1 MPNLLQ
7 RIFARRQ
14 VSPERQPEIRH
25 VQFGNV
31 TVGVNIR
38 SPEEMLKIAAVWRC
52 VSLISTS
59 IATLPW
65 QIRKPDG
72 KGNSAIVHG
81 HTIERL
87 LNTAPNPEMT
97 AFAFKSTFIQHKL
110 LYGGAG
116 AEIEQ
121 DGAGRAIALWPI
133 APDRIDPVRAAGGD
147 LLYRIAQPR
156 GGVVE
161 MALDD
166 MFYVPGMAWDGV
178 RGYSILEVAMQ
189 SLGGVYAMDRFAG
202 GFFGHGMQP
211 GGIIEVPKE
220 LILGEE
226 AMDRLR
232 KEFEQKHSGW
242 SNAQKA
248 LILDQGMQWKATS
261 TDPQAGQFLDTRQF
275 SVYEVARWFGVPP
288 YLAFA
293 SEQEPRANVEAQS
306 REFLMYGLK
315 PHITALE
322 QEANRKL
329 FFGYRGP
336 LETRMDVNE
345 FKRGDLKATTE
356 MITVGRSTGLLSINE
371 GRKIIGMEPISGPE
385 GDVRHMQVQVQPIG
399 PDGAPTAP
407 KTGETGESGL
417 TNGQTNGIDK
427 GANT

>member
-14 VSPERQPEIRH
+14 IKPEMQPEIRH
-25 VQFGNV
+25 VRFGN
-31 TVGVNIR
+31 TTIGVNVHA
-38 SPEEMLKIAAVWRC
+38 PEEFLKVAAVWRC

-65 QIRKPDG
+65 QVRKPDG
-72 KGNSAIVHG
+72 GGNSAIVHG
-81 HTIERL
+81 HAIERL
-87 LNTAPNPEMT
+87 LNVAPNPEMT
-97 AFAFKSTFIQHKL
+97 AFAFKSAFIANKL
-110 LYGGAG
+110 LYGGSG

-121 DGAGRAIALWPI
+121 DGRGRAIALWPI
-133 APDRIDPVRAAGGD
+133 APDRIDPVRAPGGD
-147 LLYRIAQPR
+147 LLYRIAQAR
-156 GGVVE
+156 GGVAE
-161 MALDD
+161 LAIED
-166 MFYVPGMAWDGV
+166 MFYVPGLAWDGV

-189 SLGGVYAMDRFAG
+189 SLGGAYAMDRFAG

-211 GGIIEVPKE
+211 GGIIEIPEGVTMS
-220 LILGEE
+220 EE
-226 AMDRLR
+226 GLKRLR
-232 KEFEQKHSGW
+232 DEMDQKHSGW

-248 LILDQGMQWKATS
+248 LILDQGMTWKSSS
-261 TDPQAGQFLDTRQF
+261 TDPQAGQFLDTRKF
-275 SVYEVARWFGVPP
+275 SVYDVCRWFGVPP

-315 PHITALE
+315 PHIVAME

-371 GRKIIGMEPISGPE
+371 GRKIIGMEPIPGPE
-385 GDVRHMQVQVQPIG
+385 GDIRHMQVQVQPIG

-407 KTGETGESGL
+407 NTGESGAAGL
-417 TNGQTNGIDK
+417 TNGIDK
-427 GANT
+427 TDGAAA

>member
-1 MPNLLQ
+1 MPNFFQ

-14 VSPERQPEIRH
+14 VKPEMQPEIRH
-25 VQFGNV
+25 VRFGN
-31 TVGVNIR
+31 TTIGVNIHA
-38 SPEEMLKIAAVWRC
+38 PEEMLKIAAVWRC
-52 VSLISTS
+52 VSLIATS

-72 KGNSAIVHG
+72 KGNSEIIHG

-87 LNTAPNPEMT
+87 LNTTPNSEMT
-97 AFAFKSTFIQHKL
+97 AFSFKSTFIQHKL
-110 LYGGAG
+110 LYGGGG

-133 APDRIDPVRAAGGD
+133 APDRIDPVRHADGR

-156 GGVVE
+156 GGTVQ
-161 MALDD
+161 MDPND
-166 MFYVPGMAWDGV
+166 IFYVPGMAWDGV

-189 SLGGVYAMDRFAG
+189 SLGGAYALDRFAG
-202 GFFGHGMQP
+202 GYFGRGMQP
-211 GGIIEVPKE
+211 SGVVTIPAGVS
-220 LILGEE
+220 LEE
-226 AMDRLR
+226 DAMKRLR
-232 KEFEQKHSGW
+232 DEYEQKHQGW
-242 SNAQKA
+242 ANAQG
-248 LILDQGMQWKATS
+248 LMILDQGMTFEGS
-261 TDPQAGQFLDTRQF
+261 SNDPQSSQFLDTRKF
-275 SVYEVARWFGVPP
+275 SIYDVCRWFGVPP

-315 PHITALE
+315 PHIVALE

-336 LETRMDVNE
+336 LETRMDENE

-356 MITVGRSTGLLSINE
+356 MITIGRSTGLLSINE

-407 KTGETGESGL
+407 NTGETGASGL
-417 TNGQTNGIDK
+417 TNGLDK
-427 GANT
+427 VTTA